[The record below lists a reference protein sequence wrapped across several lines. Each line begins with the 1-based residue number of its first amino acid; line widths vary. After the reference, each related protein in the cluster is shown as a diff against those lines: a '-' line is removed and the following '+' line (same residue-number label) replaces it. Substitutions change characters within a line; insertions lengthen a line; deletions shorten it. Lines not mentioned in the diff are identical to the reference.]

1 MNFLSLIE
9 SKREGQPLG
18 PADIQDFIREFTAG
32 KIPDYQMAAMLMAIY
47 FRGLNSAETRAL
59 TLAMRDSGRVL
70 KFPKDPRPIVDK
82 HSTGGIGDKVSLP
95 LAPLL
100 ACLGFRVPMISG
112 RGLGIT
118 GGTLDK
124 LDSIPGFKTL
134 LPMHHIIRQIRDVG
148 CIICGQT
155 DEMVPADKKIYALR
169 DASGTVPSI
178 PLIVASILSKKLAEN
193 LDALILDVKFGSA
206 AFMQTKSDARKLA
219 EAMVALGNGCGVD
232 TRAILSDMNTP
243 LGRAAGNWLEVKESV
258 ECLEG
263 ANETQTLN
271 RGNESPIPRLR
282 PGVRRHAEHDAAF
295 KGVAPSELDV
305 SAQFKAVSQPP
316 HSRTMRRFGRSSEG
330 RTSNEPASDL
340 RDLVLDCAANL
351 LEQTGKAKDFKTARK
366 MAADCLDS
374 GAPRAKFDE
383 MLQAQGADMAAF
395 QKKLSLDST
404 APVVVELKSARAGV
418 VSRCDARILGEVIR
432 DLGGGRLTKESAIN
446 HDVGIDRLSKPS
458 ERVQKGGVLA
468 RIHAASDADARAAMV
483 RVKTAFEIS

>member
-9 SKREGQPLG
+9 SKREGQPLA
-18 PADIQDFIREFTAG
+18 PADIQNFIREFTAG
-32 KIPDYQMAAMLMAIY
+32 TLPDYQMAALLMAVY

-70 KFPKDPRPIVDK
+70 KFPRDPRPVVDK

-134 LPMHHIIRQIRDVG
+134 LPLHHIVRQTQKVG

-206 AFMQTKSDARKLA
+206 AFMRTKADARKLA
-219 EAMVALGNGCGVD
+219 EALVSLGNGCGVN

-258 ECLEG
+258 ACLEPQLVGTARFASG
-263 ANETQTLN
+263 AAT
-271 RGNESPIPRLR
+271 
-282 PGVRRHAEHDAAF
+282 
-295 KGVAPSELDV
+295 
-305 SAQFKAVSQPP
+305 AVP
-316 HSRTMRRFGRSSEG
+316 T
-330 RTSNEPASDL
+330 ADL
-340 RDLVLDCAANL
+340 RNLVLDCAAHL
-351 LEQTGKAKDFKTARK
+351 LEQTRKAKDLKTARK
-366 MAADCLDS
+366 MAADCLES
-374 GAPRAKFDE
+374 GAPRKKFDE
-383 MLQAQGADMAAF
+383 MLQAQGTDMAAF
-395 QKKLSLDST
+395 EKKLSLDST
-404 APVVVELKSARAGV
+404 ASVVVELKSARAGI
-418 VSRCDARILGEVIR
+418 VSSCDARILGEIIR

-446 HDVGIDRLSKPS
+446 HEVGVDRLCKPS
-458 ERVQKGGVLA
+458 ERVQKGNVLA
-468 RIHAASDADARAAMV
+468 RIHAASEADARAAMA
-483 RVKTAFEIS
+483 RVKTAFDVR